1 MRKDHFRNIAII
13 AHVDH
18 GKTTLV
24 DQMLRQSGVFGE
36 RETLEDRVMD
46 SMDQEKER
54 GITIA
59 AKNTAVFFNDIKIN
73 IIDTPG
79 HADFGG
85 EVERG
90 LSMVDGAL
98 LLVDASE
105 GPLPQTRFVLRKA
118 LALKLPIILVINK
131 IDRKDARCE
140 EVLNEVY
147 DLFIDLGADEHQID
161 FPVIYT
167 IARDGVAHAALG
179 DSSTDLK
186 PLFETIIG
194 RIPGPEGDDEGT
206 PQFLVTNLDY
216 DSYIGQVALGRMWN
230 GKLETAKTV
239 ALCRPGESP
248 KPVRLTALFTFY
260 GLTKK
265 PEEVAE
271 AGDIIAI
278 AGVEGVSIGD
288 TLTSLEDPK
297 PLPGITVDEPTVSMN
312 FYVNTSPFAG
322 RDGKYLTTRHLRARL
337 EQEAFRNVSIKVEDT
352 DRADSFRV
360 SGRGELQLGVLVES
374 MRREGYELAVSK
386 PTIITKEIDGVLME
400 PVERV
405 FFDIPEEYMGVVTEK
420 MAKRKGKME
429 NMKHS
434 GTGRLTVEYTCA
446 TRGIIGF
453 RGQFLTDTRGLG
465 VMNSLF
471 EGYREW
477 AGTFRHRFNGVL
489 VADRMGTSNSY
500 AHLAMED
507 RGELFIQ
514 VGTEV
519 YEGMIVGENNR
530 DHDLDVNIT
539 KEKKLTNMRSS
550 NSDQTI
556 VLKVP
561 RTLSLDEAIEF
572 IADDEL
578 VEVTPKVFR
587 MRKMELNQDKRA
599 QLNKTR
605 DKDEQIM
612 AM

>member
-24 DQMLRQSGVFGE
+24 DMMLRQSGVFGE
-36 RETLEDRVMD
+36 REELKDRVMD
-46 SMDQEKER
+46 NMDLEKER

-59 AKNTAVFFNDIKIN
+59 SKNTAVFYKDIKIN

-90 LSMVDGAL
+90 LNMVDGAL

-118 LALKLPIILVINK
+118 LGRGLPVILVINK
-131 IDRKDARCE
+131 IDRKDARAD

-147 DLFIDLGADEHQID
+147 DLFIDLGADEHQIS

-167 IARDGVAHAALG
+167 IARDGVAQLSLDKPGQDLG
-179 DSSTDLK
+179 
-186 PLFETIIG
+186 PLFEAIVKH
-194 RIPGPEGDDEGT
+194 IPGPEGDDSHI

-216 DSYIGQVALGRMWN
+216 DSYIGQVALGRMFN
-230 GKLETAKTV
+230 GKLDITKPF
-239 ALCRPGESP
+239 ALCRPGQPPRS
-248 KPVRLTALFTFY
+248 VRLTALFTFQ
-260 GLTKK
+260 GLTKQ
-265 PEEVAE
+265 PLEQSES
-271 AGDIIAI
+271 GDIIAV
-278 AGVEGVSIGD
+278 AGIENIQIGD
-288 TLTSLEDPK
+288 TLTSLETPM

-312 FYVNTSPFAG
+312 FYVNSSPFAG

-337 EQEAFRNVSIKVEDT
+337 EMEAYRNVSIRVEDT
-352 DRADSFRV
+352 DRADMFKV
-360 SGRGELQLGVLVES
+360 SGRGELQLGVLIET
-374 MRREGYELAVSK
+374 MRREGYELMVSK
-386 PTIITKEIDGVLME
+386 PTIITKTIDGKLCE

-405 FFDIPEEYMGVVTEK
+405 FFDIPEEYMGVITEK
-420 MAKRKGKME
+420 MAQRKGKME

-434 GTGRLTVEYTCA
+434 GTGRLTVEYVCA

-453 RGQFLTDTRGLG
+453 RSQFLTDTRGLG

-477 AGTFRHRFNGVL
+477 AGNFKHRFNGVL
-489 VADRMGTSNSY
+489 VADRMGPSNSY

-507 RGELFIQ
+507 RGELFIT

-519 YEGMIVGENNR
+519 YEGMIVGEHNR
-530 DHDLDVNIT
+530 DRDIDVNIT

-550 NSDQTI
+550 NSDQTV

-572 IADDEL
+572 IVEDEL
-578 VEVTPKVFR
+578 VEVTPKTFR

-605 DKDEQIM
+605 DKDEAILVS
-612 AM
+612 